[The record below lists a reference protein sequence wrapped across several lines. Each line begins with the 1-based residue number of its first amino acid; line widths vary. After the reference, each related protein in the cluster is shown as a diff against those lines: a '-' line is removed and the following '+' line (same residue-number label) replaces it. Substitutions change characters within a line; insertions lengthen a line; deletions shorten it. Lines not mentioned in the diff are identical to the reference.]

1 MEVIVKFMNIS
12 EEEYNK
18 QKETLQC
25 LIDYG
30 FECYECLYEENVLKD
45 KIYQRIMDFAQN
57 IKTNKEQ
64 LNTYNSGT
72 L

>member
-25 LIDYG
+25 LIDFG
-30 FECYECLYEENVLKD
+30 FDCYECLYEENALKD
-45 KIYQRIMDFAQN
+45 KIYQRIIDFADN

-64 LNTYNSGT
+64 VSTYISGKI
-72 L
+72 